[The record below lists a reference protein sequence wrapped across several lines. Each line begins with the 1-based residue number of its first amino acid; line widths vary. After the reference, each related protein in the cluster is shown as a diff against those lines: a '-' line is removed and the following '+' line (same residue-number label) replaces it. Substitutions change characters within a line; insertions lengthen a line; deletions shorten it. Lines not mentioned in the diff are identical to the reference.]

1 VLSLA
6 PYSFYWLLLRPRDR
20 EPDSHHVQIP
30 PTIRVNGTDVLDDL
44 NRPALEL
51 ALRRY
56 IGKQRW
62 YGGKQ
67 RTIQDVRV
75 DDQIPLRIGGRR
87 PRHFL
92 LFVTVEFGQAEP
104 ETYVVPVAS
113 VKLDEADDQSTIALV
128 ESPQGVSRFVA
139 GAGDEQ
145 FNHAVFEILRRNL
158 TVNGRRGRIVGRP
171 TREGRALNVR
181 PTDHPAHP
189 INAEQSNTS
198 VVFGDVAITKLIRRI
213 ETGLNPDAELSRHLT
228 DIGYEHTPQ
237 FLGTIEYEGAG
248 HQPATLLL
256 ASSYVPNEG
265 DEWKTTLDEMARI
278 LEISLVREPEPG
290 DLPSR
295 PLGGDQFETPPAWLH
310 ETATH
315 LFARAQLLGE
325 RTADLHRALSD
336 SDDPDFRPEPF
347 TRLYQ
352 RSLYQALRGEARET
366 FRRLRQAPLRGRAL
380 ELASEVFAGEDA
392 MVREFSRLTGDLMDV
407 SRIRVHGDLHLGQVL
422 ASGHDVTF
430 IDFEGEPARPL
441 GERRLK
447 RSALRDVAGI
457 VRSYDYAARQALQQ
471 TIGRGVIDD
480 QDSDRNAMH
489 ATLLG
494 AWAGHAFW
502 AGYRQRA
509 HGTVFLPQSVLH
521 TQLLLEVHVLQKAM
535 YEIRYELDR
544 RPDWI
549 EVPLAA
555 LARMVVDMRM
565 RSAA

>member
-1 VLSLA
+1 
-6 PYSFYWLLLRPRDR
+6 
-20 EPDSHHVQIP
+20 
-30 PTIRVNGTDVLDDL
+30 
-44 NRPALEL
+44 
-51 ALRRY
+51 
-56 IGKQRW
+56 
-62 YGGKQ
+62 
-67 RTIQDVRV
+67 
-75 DDQIPLRIGGRR
+75 LRIGGRR
-87 PRHFL
+87 PRHYL
-92 LFVTVEFGQAEP
+92 LFVTVEFGEAEP
-104 ETYVVPVAS
+104 ETYVVPVALA
-113 VKLDEADDQSTIALV
+113 KLDETDDQSTIAII
-128 ESPQGVSRFVA
+128 ESTHGVSRFVA
-139 GAGDEQ
+139 GVGDEQ
-145 FNHAVFEILRRNL
+145 FNYALFEILRRNL
-158 TVNGRRGRIVGRP
+158 SVSGQRGRIVGRP
-171 TREGRALNVR
+171 TRQGRALNVR
-181 PTDHPAHP
+181 PSDHAAHP
-189 INAEQSNTS
+189 ISAEQSNTS

-213 ETGLNPDAELSRHLT
+213 ETGLNPDAELGRHLT

-237 FLGTIEYEGAG
+237 FLGSIEYEVTGQ
-248 HQPATLLL
+248 QPATLLL

-278 LEISLVREPEPG
+278 LEISLVNPPTPT
-290 DLPSR
+290 DFPTR
-295 PLGGDQFETPPAWLH
+295 PLGSDQLETPPAWLD
-310 ETATH
+310 ESATH

-325 RTADLHRALSD
+325 RTADLHRSMSE

-366 FRRLRQAPLRGRAL
+366 IRRLRQAPLRGRAI
-380 ELASEVFAGEDA
+380 ELAGEVFAGEEA

-407 SRIRVHGDLHLGQVL
+407 SRIRIHGDLHLGQVL

-447 RSALRDVAGI
+447 RPALRDVAGI
-457 VRSYDYAARQALQQ
+457 VRSYDYAAQQALQQ
-471 TIGRGVIDD
+471 TFGRGVIDD
-480 QDSDRNAMH
+480 SDSELNTAH

-494 AWAGHAFW
+494 AWAGRAFW

-509 HGTVFLPQSVLH
+509 QGTAFLPRSVLH

-535 YEIRYELDR
+535 YEMRYELDR

-555 LARMVVDMRM
+555 LARMLSDMRV